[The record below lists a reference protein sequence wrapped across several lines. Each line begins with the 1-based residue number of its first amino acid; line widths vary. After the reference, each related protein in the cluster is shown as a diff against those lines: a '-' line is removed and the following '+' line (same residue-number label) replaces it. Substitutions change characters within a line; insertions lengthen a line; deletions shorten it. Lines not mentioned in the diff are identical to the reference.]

1 MRQGFE
7 SPPARFAPQMAGACT
22 LVGIDTDGP
31 ATSNLKCG
39 ETLRIKIRVQPRAPR
54 DEITER
60 PDGTLKV
67 KTTALPVKG
76 AANKACIELLA
87 KHFGV
92 KKSNVKIVAGL
103 ESRDK
108 LIEVEQS

>member
-1 MRQGFE
+1 
-7 SPPARFAPQMAGACT
+7 MACGAD
-22 LVGIDTDGP
+22 GSGSNPDGP
-31 ATSNLKCG
+31 AISNLKCG
-39 ETLRIKIRVQPRAPR
+39 ETLRIKIRVQPKAPR
-54 DEITER
+54 DETIEL

-67 KTTALPVKG
+67 KTTAPPVKG

-108 LIEVEQS
+108 LIEVKQS